1 VGRHP
6 SRGPRNLGH
15 LARVFP
21 VSPERTWAGYWAPKN
36 LCLLLRGA
44 PQVSPEYGIY
54 DFLAGAA
61 AVTL

>member
-1 VGRHP
+1 
-6 SRGPRNLGH
+6 LGSASFPGTKKSWV
-15 LARVFP
+15 LGASILRV
-21 VSPERTWAGYWAPKN
+21 AGENMGGILGQN

-61 AVTL
+61 AVIL

>member
-1 VGRHP
+1 M
-6 SRGPRNLGH
+6 LT
-15 LARVFP
+15 
-21 VSPERTWAGYWAPKN
+21 ERYWVPKN

-44 PQVSPEYGIY
+44 PHVSPEYGIY

>member
-1 VGRHP
+1 MG
-6 SRGPRNLGH
+6 GILGQ
-15 LARVFP
+15 
-21 VSPERTWAGYWAPKN
+21 N
-36 LCLLLRGA
+36 LCLLLRGV

>member
-1 VGRHP
+1 MG
-6 SRGPRNLGH
+6 GILGQ
-15 LARVFP
+15 
-21 VSPERTWAGYWAPKN
+21 N

-54 DFLAGAA
+54 GFLAGAA

>member
-1 VGRHP
+1 MGEI
-6 SRGPRNLGH
+6 LGQ
-15 LARVFP
+15 
-21 VSPERTWAGYWAPKN
+21 N

-44 PQVSPEYGIY
+44 PQVSSEYGIY